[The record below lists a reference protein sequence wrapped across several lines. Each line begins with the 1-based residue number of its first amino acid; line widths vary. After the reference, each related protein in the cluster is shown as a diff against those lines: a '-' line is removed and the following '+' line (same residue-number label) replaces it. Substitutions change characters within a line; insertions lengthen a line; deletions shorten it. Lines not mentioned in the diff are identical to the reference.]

1 MKKRGLFL
9 VLMILFSA
17 SVLGVVGDFN
27 SDGCVN
33 FNDFTLFAQNYG
45 KQISDANK
53 EFDLDLDG
61 KILFS
66 DFAIFAQGFGSCEE
80 VAAIIGDLDGDGCV
94 SEDDVNIWNT
104 RYDARVGIRAKTV
117 EPDLDID
124 ENGVITLDDLDAL
137 RGLIGE
143 GCQVSVSPVS
153 VEGEGFDCLA
163 KATQQQKDHCWD
175 LQAVRNANE
184 AVCENILDAE
194 SKYFCKYRV
203 QIFSGT
209 YSKVLRGYH
218 LKGRYDTMELSVKE
232 YEALGERDSKVVMG
246 GLNRENL
253 LFVIEAPTG
262 VESAK
267 MYFSV
272 DSDGRAWYIKEY
284 RKSVFGNYGEEGG
297 LNLDKDIRVRV
308 NTQPGYKGYK
318 KLGDYKERNGV
329 YNVPIVDG
337 KLIFRIEKLA
347 AVDRAFSSIDF
358 DGKILNPDGE
368 WA

>member
-124 ENGVITLDDLDAL
+124 E
-137 RGLIGE
+137 
-143 GCQVSVSPVS
+143 
-153 VEGEGFDCLA
+153 
-163 KATQQQKDHCWD
+163 
-175 LQAVRNANE
+175 
-184 AVCENILDAE
+184 
-194 SKYFCKYRV
+194 
-203 QIFSGT
+203 
-209 YSKVLRGYH
+209 
-218 LKGRYDTMELSVKE
+218 
-232 YEALGERDSKVVMG
+232 
-246 GLNRENL
+246 
-253 LFVIEAPTG
+253 
-262 VESAK
+262 
-267 MYFSV
+267 
-272 DSDGRAWYIKEY
+272 
-284 RKSVFGNYGEEGG
+284 
-297 LNLDKDIRVRV
+297 
-308 NTQPGYKGYK
+308 
-318 KLGDYKERNGV
+318 
-329 YNVPIVDG
+329 
-337 KLIFRIEKLA
+337 
-347 AVDRAFSSIDF
+347 
-358 DGKILNPDGE
+358 
-368 WA
+368 